1 MTDLFDRLVS
11 RIAQLEASLA
21 DMSRRV
27 NNVMREARVLE
38 VDPDTGMAIVE
49 AQNGK
54 SKPIPWMQRSG
65 SIRDWD
71 PPTAGE
77 RVLMLSPGGDPGRAM
92 ILPGGYS
99 EQYGQPHNKLGEARR
114 QIGAASDTFSGSQRV
129 IEAQLIILRGTV
141 RIEGP
146 GLTHNGVNV
155 GDTHKHTDVMPGGAL
170 TGLPT

>member
-1 MTDLFDRLVS
+1 MSDPLAILFR
-11 RIAQLEASLA
+11 RIAQLEGMLV
-21 DMSRRV
+21 DMNRRM
-27 NNVMREARVLE
+27 NNVMREGRVTD
-38 VDPDTGMAIVE
+38 VDPETGLAIVD
-49 AQNGK
+49 AQGGK
-54 SKPIPWMQRSG
+54 SPPSPWLQRAG

-71 PPTAGE
+71 PPTPGE
-77 RVLMLSPGGDPGRAM
+77 RVILLSPGGDISRSM

-99 EQYGQPHNKLGEARR
+99 QQYGQPHNKLGEARR

-141 RIEGP
+141 QIEGP

-155 GDTHKHTDVMPGGAL
+155 GDTHKHTDVMTGGAL